1 MINSGMQKMRVG
13 AGVAVLLLVVS
24 AARLPG
30 QTANGGLTPHDV
42 ARIRTVTDAVVSPDG
57 KHVAYVVSV
66 PRLPLE
72 EEDGTAWRRLHV
84 FDVNAGTSREYI
96 GGEVSVGAVDWT
108 PDGASLTYLARRE
121 GDGATALYAIPIGG
135 GESLRLLEHETGISA
150 YALSPDGQRVAF
162 LSRDPE
168 DRYRS
173 EMRKRGFRQ
182 EVYEED
188 ARFTRVWIAELG
200 EPGSARALPLEGNA
214 SVVDWSPEGDRLVV
228 ALAPTPLVDDRYM
241 ARRLSIVD
249 VESGSIMTRIDNPG
263 KLGQVEW
270 SPDAG
275 RVAFIS
281 AESINDPKEGRLMVA
296 DAVDG
301 GFSDVLPG
309 LEGHISS
316 FAWRDSNTLVYVSDE
331 GVETRIGEVRV
342 DGSRNRTLIEPGDV
356 VLHGISAPAGADTEA
371 FLGQSPSF
379 SSELF
384 VLDGSGGEPRRV
396 TDSNP
401 WLSDRNLAEQEVV
414 TWVAADGLE
423 LQGLLIRPLAPGG
436 VPAPTIVVVHGGPE
450 AHQSNGWLTSYSS
463 PGQMAAALGFAV
475 FYPNYRASTGRG
487 VEFSMLDQG
496 DFAGKEFDDIVDG
509 VDHLIAS
516 GITDSARVAVTGGS
530 YGGYATGWLTT
541 KYSDRF
547 AAGVMFVGISNTIS
561 KDGVSDIP
569 EEMFLVHQ
577 RMRPWDDWQ
586 FFLERSPIYWA
597 DNSNTPLLILHG
609 EEDPRVPTDQSIEM
623 YRNLK
628 IRGSAPVRLILYP
641 GEGHGNAR
649 AAARLDY
656 NLRSLRWFE
665 HYLLGPGGDPP
676 PFEVRYEEEAD
687 ETALD
692 LTSDR

>member
-1 MINSGMQKMRVG
+1 MVNRGVPKLLVG
-13 AGVAVLLLVVS
+13 VSAAVLLFVVS
-24 AARLPG
+24 VAPLPG
-30 QTANGGLTPHDV
+30 QTVNNGLTPHDI
-42 ARIRTVTDAVVSPDG
+42 ARIRTVSDAVVSPDG
-57 KHVAYVVSV
+57 RHVAYLVSV
-66 PRLPLE
+66 PRLPPKE
-72 EEDGTAWRRLHV
+72 ADGTAWHRLHV

-96 GGEVSVGAVDWT
+96 GGEVNIGAIRWT
-108 PDGASLTYLARRE
+108 PDGTSLMYLARRA
-121 GDGATALYAIPIGG
+121 GDDVTSLYAIPIGG
-135 GESLRLLEHETGISA
+135 GESLRILEHETGISG

-162 LSRDPE
+162 LSPDPE

-173 EMRKRGFRQ
+173 EMREKGFRQ
-182 EVYEED
+182 EVFEED

-200 EPGSARALPLEGNA
+200 RPGSARLLPLEGNA

-241 ARRLSIVD
+241 SRRLRIVD
-249 VESGSIMTRIDNPG
+249 VESGTVVERIENPG
-263 KLGQVEW
+263 KLGQVAW
-270 SPDAG
+270 SPDAR

-296 DAVDG
+296 RAVG
-301 GFSDVLPG
+301 GEFVDVLPG

-316 FAWRDSNTLVYVSDE
+316 FAWRDATTLAYVSDE
-331 GVETRIGEVRV
+331 GVETRVGEVRV
-342 DGSRNRTLIEPGDV
+342 DGTRNHTLIERGRV
-356 VLHGISAPAGADTEA
+356 ILHGISAPAGLETRA
-371 FLGQSPSF
+371 FVGQSPDF
-379 SSELF
+379 PSELF
-384 VLDGSGGEPRRV
+384 VSTGSREVPRRV

-401 WLSDRNLAEQEVV
+401 WLADRNLAAQEVV
-414 TWVAADGLE
+414 TWTAADGLD
-423 LQGLLIRPLAPGG
+423 LQGLLIRPLLA
-436 VPAPTIVVVHGGPE
+436 VEQPAPTIVVVHGGPE
-450 AHQSNGWLTSYSS
+450 AHYSNGWLTSYSS

-496 DFAGKEFDDIVDG
+496 DFAGREFDDIVDG
-509 VDHLIAS
+509 VDHLIA
-516 GITDSARVAVTGGS
+516 IDVTDSARVGVTGGS

-577 RMRPWDDWQ
+577 RIRPWDDWQ
-586 FFLERSPIYWA
+586 FFLERSPIFWA
-597 DNSNTPLLILHG
+597 DSSRTPLLILHG

-628 IRGSAPVRLILYP
+628 LRGSAPVRLILYP

-656 NLRSLRWFE
+656 SLRSLRWLE
-665 HYLLGPGGDPP
+665 HYLIGPGGDPP
-676 PFEVRYEEEAD
+676 PFDLRYEEETD
-687 ETALD
+687 EAPLD
-692 LTSDR
+692 LASDR